1 MDVDLR
7 PVALGPMLARGDALP
22 PEIVAAA
29 VLHPYGSYA
38 RRAPVFLDAEALHGG
53 LLDDYAIYMS
63 QRRQEFGP
71 IHAVSLANVLVGG
84 QGSVALPSGV
94 LVRETVLE
102 YLAHGLTPTGMVRTG
117 PDAYAFAGPVTRVVD
132 APAVLLQRPWYGNY
146 GHWLVDAAALL
157 ALLADTALPPSACL
171 VVGAQESE
179 GLRRVVQDSLG
190 MLRPGLPV
198 LQRGHDETWRFNHLI
213 YVMPVHVPPLFKLPA
228 ALRQLRRAFVPGPA
242 AGGRRLFV
250 TRSGA
255 LRRLENEAEIIALCT
270 ARGFEVV
277 RPELLPVAGQARL
290 FSEAEAVIG
299 VKGAA
304 LTNGIF
310 CSPGSAL
317 MVLSPSDFNDPFFFD
332 IASQGDMRYGEVFG
346 RITETSRPASHNAFQ
361 VAPEKVE
368 AMLDAVMNAMPRA
381 PG

>member
-1 MDVDLR
+1 MTPTDINLR
-7 PVALGPMLARGDALP
+7 PVALGPMLARGDALL
-22 PEIVAAA
+22 PEIIAAA
-29 VLHPYGSYA
+29 VLHPQGSYA
-38 RRAPVFLDAEALHGG
+38 RRAPVFLDAEALNGG

-63 QRRQEFGP
+63 QRRQDFGP
-71 IHAVSLANVLVGG
+71 IHAVNLANVLVGG

-132 APAVLLQRPWYGNY
+132 APAVLLQRPWYRNY

-190 MLRPGLPV
+190 LLRPGLPV
-198 LQRGHDETWRFNHLI
+198 LQRGHDETWQFNHLI
-213 YVMPVHVPPLFKLPA
+213 YVTPVHVPPLFKLPA

-242 AGGRRLFV
+242 AG
-250 TRSGA
+250 SGS

-277 RPELLPVAGQARL
+277 RPELLSVAEQARL

-310 CSPGSAL
+310 CSPDSAL

-332 IASQGDMRYGEVFG
+332 IASQGNMRYGEVFG
-346 RITETSRPASHNAFQ
+346 TITETSRPASHNAFR